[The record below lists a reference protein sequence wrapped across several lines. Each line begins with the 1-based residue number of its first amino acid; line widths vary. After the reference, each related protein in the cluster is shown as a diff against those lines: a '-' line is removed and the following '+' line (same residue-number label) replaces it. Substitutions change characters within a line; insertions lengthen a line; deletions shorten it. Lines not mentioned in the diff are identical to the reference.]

1 MSIDKLTNFRKVIH
15 GLIPSYL
22 DATLDL
28 IDALST
34 NKNAQSV
41 TQLSDNQ
48 FFRRKYN
55 SLTKVIHYFLV
66 SNDDEEVQDN
76 QDKSSPPTV
85 DYQANKQIQK
95 AIQAQI
101 VNLCPVPKQRNFFC
115 SPVTSPLQ

>member
-1 MSIDKLTNFRKVIH
+1 MFEKSIEMLVNFRKSVH
-15 GLIPSYL
+15 ELIPCYR

-66 SNDDEEVQDN
+66 SNEEE
-76 QDKSSPPTV
+76 KSTQSSSTSV
-85 DYQANKQIQK
+85 DTDYRANKLIQK
-95 AIQAQI
+95 AIQKQI
-101 VNLCPVPKQRNFFC
+101 VNVCSAPEQRNFFY
-115 SPVTSPLQ
+115 SPVM